1 MKKLSFKT
9 KVLSLALVAGVAA
22 MAGAL
27 TLNRSSEQA
36 AAAEETAMFQM
47 ENSVR
52 LRLNGNGLA
61 FSAKMDGAKYN
72 EIKNDENKSL
82 YFIVMPSMYLGNVK
96 TADGYDYSAA
106 IVRDSNGVY
115 DKESSHCLYVNA
127 SDAIFQNGDE
137 YYALG
142 GVSDVLEENRK
153 LDFVAVACI
162 ETKTESGDY
171 TYEYAAY
178 PDGKTQ
184 MPVVSQT
191 KTLSKSV
198 LYASADYS
206 TQINQHYNWFGK
218 GEYALTIATTEDYNA
233 LVGKINGGAALSDM
247 ELRINSSVDKTQA
260 TLNEG
265 LALPATQIEY
275 STVKFYDDDGTTL
288 LSSADV
294 NNGGSVTPITP
305 EKAATEE
312 YTYTFAKWVTE
323 KGGDVAAS
331 LENITANMSVYAKW
345 AETKNKYSVK
355 WVVDGITVKEE
366 QVEYGKVPS
375 FGSEDPVKAD
385 DNKATYT
392 FAGWDSE
399 VVAVKKDVTYTAVFT
414 KNVKPYYAFID
425 MSAPADLDLF
435 SGEKYD
441 PTDKFADTYTSDY
454 VLTKTHN
461 SDEIIGDYF
470 ETTVN
475 HSGAMLR
482 INYQTGLEDGR
493 AYFNE
498 KLSDHDKVVFY
509 INSPVSNVTLRL
521 MRGDW
526 GIVKAKQVLSS
537 GWNAIVIEKQ
547 DFVDASG
554 TYMDGASKCGLY
566 LMIQD
571 DGALNNKTL
580 KISSFY
586 AYTEAGYESRNYT
599 VTFKNGD
606 EILQTGKVFHGLTPA
621 YSGNTPVKAADEN
634 YTYTFSGWDKEIS
647 PVTGDV
653 EYIAQFNS
661 QKIYQQ
667 MKIVGH
673 FYDNNEQTRI
683 FKTDIDITG
692 LGITQGDPMSGKVT
706 VSNGTADAGLK
717 YVTITSFTAF
727 NLNGTGVLG
736 IGFNASLGGADVV
749 TFAKGVIFTVNGYE
763 YEIAQDYAAY
773 YQGENSYA
781 EKTVKS
787 FNFVS
792 NTTHENFMTS
802 LPKDA
807 VAAWTLHY
815 TQATL
820 IRDGVESKIWVRFE
834 WSNSGDNMVVGLQ
847 YKDGEWKDG
856 DILWFEKNTILSYWS
871 SVEKLE
877 EECYLTRVS
886 ASVWTVTKGSPKK

>member
-36 AAAEETAMFQM
+36 AAAEGTAMFQM

-96 TADGYDYSAA
+96 TADGYNYSAA

-178 PDGKTQ
+178 PEGKTQ

-247 ELRINSSVDKTQA
+247 ELRINSGVDKTQA
-260 TLNEG
+260 KLDEG
-265 LALPATQIEY
+265 KALPATQTKY
-275 STVKFYDDDGTTL
+275 STVRFYDDDGTTL
-288 LSSADV
+288 LTSADV
-294 NNGGSVTPITP
+294 NDGGNVTPTTP
-305 EKAATEE
+305 AKAATEE
-312 YTYTFAKWVTE
+312 FTYTFDKWVTE

-331 LENITANMSVYAKW
+331 FENITENTRVYAKW
-345 AETKNKYSVK
+345 VETKNKYTVK
-355 WVVDGITVKEE
+355 WVVDGIAVKEE
-366 QVEYGKVPS
+366 QVEYGVIPS
-375 FGSEDPVKAD
+375 FGSEDPAKAD
-385 DNKATYT
+385 DKKATYT
-392 FAGWDSE
+392 FAGWDNE
-399 VVAVKKDVTYTAVFT
+399 VIAVKNDVTYTAVFNR
-414 KNVKPYYAFID
+414 NVRPYYAFID
-425 MSAPADLDLF
+425 MSESSDLALF
-435 SGEKYD
+435 SGEKYV
-441 PTDKFADTYTSDY
+441 PTDPYADTYTGDC
-454 VLTKTHN
+454 VIEKTYG
-461 SDEIIGDYF
+461 SDEVIGGYF

-493 AYFNE
+493 AYFND

-509 INSPVSNVTLRL
+509 IYSPTNVTLRL

-526 GIVKAKQVLSS
+526 GFTIAKQELSS
-537 GWNAIVIEKQ
+537 GWNLVVINKQ
-547 DFVDASG
+547 NFVDGSG
-554 TYMDGASKCGLY
+554 TYEDDNGKYGTY
-566 LMIQD
+566 LMLHD
-571 DGALNNKTL
+571 DGSLNGKTVRF
-580 KISSFY
+580 SSFY

-621 YSGNTPVKAADEN
+621 YSGDTPVKAGDG
-634 YTYTFSGWDKEIS
+634 YTYAFNGWDKEIS
-647 PVTGDV
+647 PATGDV
-653 EYIAQFNS
+653 EYVAQFIRSFGIAAHYTDWLAPKRIFDTNLTIAQSGLSEGN
-661 QKIYQQ
+661 
-667 MKIVGH
+667 
-673 FYDNNEQTRI
+673 T
-683 FKTDIDITG
+683 ITG
-692 LGITQGDPMSGKVT
+692 FVT
-706 VSNGTADAGLK
+706 ASNGTNEGDFAVYYKTA
-717 YVTITSFTAF
+717 TNFTVY
-727 NLNGTGVLG
+727 NHNGVFA
-736 IGFNASLGGADVV
+736 IGFDAENLPGSAIVTFTKGTIFNINGVEYALDQTYVFYSNKYEKKDNFSEYTLSRYVAGNAFLTSIANGDRMENAS
-749 TFAKGVIFTVNGYE
+749 
-763 YEIAQDYAAY
+763 
-773 YQGENSYA
+773 
-781 EKTVKS
+781 
-787 FNFVS
+787 
-792 NTTHENFMTS
+792 
-802 LPKDA
+802 
-807 VAAWTLHY
+807 HY
-815 TQATL
+815 TQVQLTS
-820 IRDGVESKIWVRFE
+820 GGETTTE
-834 WSNSGDNMVVGLQ
+834 WIYLQFNNSGEQMVVNVKRNDDDETFG
-847 YKDGEWKDG
+847 WKTG
-856 DILWFEKNTILSYWS
+856 DVVYIKKGTVASYWS
-871 SVEKLE
+871 GVAIAAED
-877 EECYLTRVS
+877 YTLTKT
-886 ASVWTVTKGSPKK
+886 ADGWILTTGAPTV

>member
-9 KVLSLALVAGVAA
+9 KILSLALVAGVTAT
-22 MAGAL
+22 AGAL
-27 TLNRSSEQA
+27 TLNGYEKEVL
-36 AAAEETAMFQM
+36 AEDTAVFQM

-61 FSAKMDGAKYN
+61 FSAKLDAAKYE
-72 EIKNDENKSL
+72 EIKNDKNKTL
-82 YFIVMPSMYLGNVK
+82 YFIVMPSKYLDNVK
-96 TADGYDYSAA
+96 TDKGYDYAKA
-106 IVRDSNGVY
+106 IERDENGVY
-115 DKESSHCLYVNA
+115 DYDASHCLYV
-127 SDAIFQNGDE
+127 DATGAIYKNGED

-142 GVSDVLEENRK
+142 GVSDVLEVNRK
-153 LDFVAVACI
+153 LDFTAVACI
-162 ETKTESGDY
+162 ETKTENGEY

-178 PDGKTQ
+178 PEGKTQ
-184 MPVVSQT
+184 MPTVSQYT
-191 KTLSKSV
+191 TLSKSV
-198 LYASADYS
+198 LYATTDYS
-206 TQINQHYNWFGK
+206 AQIAQHYDWFGK
-218 GEYALTIATTEDYNA
+218 GEYALTIATTKDYNA
-233 LVGKINGGAALSDM
+233 LVGKINGGADLTDM
-247 ELRINSSVDKTQA
+247 ELRINSGVDKTQA
-260 TLNEG
+260 TLNAG
-265 LALPATQIEY
+265 LALPAKQTKY
-275 STVKFYDDDGTTL
+275 STVEFYDDDGTTL
-288 LSSADV
+288 LTSADV
-294 NNGGSVTPITP
+294 NEGGNVTPTTP
-305 EKAATEE
+305 TKAATED
-312 YTYTFAKWVTE
+312 YTYTFEKWVTE

-331 LENITANMSVYAKW
+331 FENITENTSVYAKW
-345 AETKNKYSVK
+345 VETKNKYTVK

-366 QVEYGKVPS
+366 QVEYGVIPS
-375 FGSEDPVKAD
+375 FGSEDPAKAD
-385 DNKATYT
+385 DKKATYT
-392 FAGWDSE
+392 FAGWDNE
-399 VVAVKKDVTYTAVFT
+399 VIAVKNDVTYTAVFNR
-414 KNVKPYYAFID
+414 NVRPYYAFID
-425 MSAPADLDLF
+425 MSESSDLALF

-441 PTDKFADTYTSDY
+441 PTDSYADTYTTDCVIEKTYGSDD
-454 VLTKTHN
+454 V
-461 SDEIIGDYF
+461 IGGYF

-475 HSGAMLR
+475 HGGAMLR

-493 AYFNE
+493 AYFND

-509 INSPVSNVTLRL
+509 IYSPISNVTLRF
-521 MRGDW
+521 MKGNWDGVR
-526 GIVKAKQVLSS
+526 ATQALSS
-537 GWNAIVIEKQ
+537 GWNLVVIDKQ
-547 DFVDASG
+547 NFVDGSG
-554 TYMDGASKCGLY
+554 THEDNNGKHGSY
-566 LMIQD
+566 LMLHD
-571 DGALNNKTL
+571 DGSLNGKTVRF
-580 KISSFY
+580 SSFY

-606 EILQTGKVFHGLTPA
+606 EILQTGKVFHGLMPA
-621 YSGNTPVKAADEN
+621 YSGDTPVKAADEN

-647 PVTGDV
+647 PATGDV

-661 QKIYQQ
+661 QKIYRQ

-673 FYDNNEQTRI
+673 FYDGGQTRI
-683 FKTDIDITG
+683 FKTDIDIAG
-692 LGITQGDPMSGKVT
+692 LGITEGDAMSGKVT
-706 VSNGTADAGLK
+706 VSNGTTDVGLK

-781 EKTVKS
+781 EKTAKS

-807 VAAWTLHY
+807 VTAWSLHY

-856 DILWFEKNTILSYWS
+856 DILWFEKNTMLSYWS

>member
-1 MKKLSFKT
+1 MKKQIKT
-9 KVLSLALVAGVAA
+9 KMLILALVAGVAA

-96 TADGYDYSAA
+96 TADGYDYSRA
-106 IVRDSNGVY
+106 IVRDVNGVF
-115 DKESSHCLYVNA
+115 DKEASHCLYVNA

-142 GVSDVLEENRK
+142 GINDVLEENRE

-184 MPVVSQT
+184 MPAVSQT

-247 ELRINSSVDKTQA
+247 ELRINSGVDKTQA
-260 TLNEG
+260 TLDPNK
-265 LALPATQIEY
+265 ALPATQTTY
-275 STVKFYDDDGTTL
+275 STVEFYDDAGTTL
-288 LSSADV
+288 LASADV
-294 NNGGSVTPITP
+294 NVGGELQLPKAPV
-305 EKAATEE
+305 KAATEE
-312 YTYTFAKWVTE
+312 YTYTFEKWVTE
-323 KGGDVAAS
+323 KGGNVAAS
-331 LENITANMSVYAKW
+331 FENITENMSVYAKW
-345 AETKNKYSVK
+345 VETKNKYTVK
-355 WVVDGITVKEE
+355 WVVDGSIVKQE
-366 QVEYGKVPS
+366 QVEYGVIPS
-375 FGSEDPVKAD
+375 FGNENPVKAD
-385 DNKATYT
+385 DKKATYT
-392 FAGWDSE
+392 FAGWDNE
-399 VVAVKKDVTYTAVFT
+399 VVAVKGDVTYTAVFNR
-414 KNVKPYYAFID
+414 NVRPYYAFID
-425 MSAPADLDLF
+425 MSESSDLALF

-441 PTDKFADTYTSDY
+441 PTDSYADTYTTDC
-454 VLTKTHN
+454 VIEKTYG
-461 SDEIIGDYF
+461 SDEVIGGYF

-475 HSGAMLR
+475 HGGAMLR

-493 AYFNE
+493 TYFND

-509 INSPVSNVTLRL
+509 IYSPISNVTLRF
-521 MRGDW
+521 MKGNWDGVR
-526 GIVKAKQVLSS
+526 ATQVLSS
-537 GWNAIVIEKQ
+537 GWNLVVIDKQ
-547 DFVDASG
+547 NFVDGSG
-554 TYMDGASKCGLY
+554 THEDDNGKHGSY
-566 LMIQD
+566 LMLHD
-571 DGALNNKTL
+571 NGSLNGKTVRF
-580 KISSFY
+580 SSFY

-621 YSGNTPVKAADEN
+621 YSGDTPVKAADEN

-647 PVTGDV
+647 PATGDV

-673 FYDNNEQTRI
+673 FYDGGQTRI

-692 LGITQGDPMSGKVT
+692 LGITEGDPMSGKVT
-706 VSNGTADAGLK
+706 VSNGTTDVGLK

-749 TFAKGVIFTVNGYE
+749 MFAKGVVFTVNGHE

-781 EKTVKS
+781 EKTAKS

-792 NTTHENFMTS
+792 NTTYENFMTS

-807 VAAWTLHY
+807 VAAWSLHY

-856 DILWFEKNTILSYWS
+856 DILWFEKNTMLSYWS

-886 ASVWTVTKGSPKK
+886 ESVWTITKGSPKK

>member
-1 MKKLSFKT
+1 MKKLPFKT
-9 KVLSLALVAGVAA
+9 KMLSLALVAGVVA

-233 LVGKINGGAALSDM
+233 LVGKINGGAVLSDM
-247 ELRINSSVDKTQA
+247 ELRINSGVDKTQA
-260 TLNEG
+260 KLDEG
-265 LALPATQIEY
+265 KALPATQTKY
-275 STVKFYDDDGTTL
+275 STVRFYDDDGTTL
-288 LSSADV
+288 LTSADV
-294 NNGGSVTPITP
+294 NDGGNVTPTTP
-305 EKAATEE
+305 AKAATEE
-312 YTYTFAKWVTE
+312 FTYTFDKWVTE

-331 LENITANMSVYAKW
+331 FESITENMNVYAKW
-345 AETKNKYSVK
+345 VATKNKYTVK
-355 WVVDGITVKEE
+355 WVVDGIAVKEE
-366 QVEYGKVPS
+366 QVEYGVIPS
-375 FGSEDPVKAD
+375 FGSEDPAKAD
-385 DNKATYT
+385 DKKATYT
-392 FAGWDSE
+392 FAGWDNE
-399 VVAVKKDVTYTAVFT
+399 VIAVKNDVTYTAVFNR
-414 KNVKPYYAFID
+414 NVRPYYAFID
-425 MSAPADLDLF
+425 MSESSDLALF
-435 SGEKYD
+435 SGEKYV
-441 PTDKFADTYTSDY
+441 PTDPYADTYTGDC
-454 VLTKTHN
+454 VIEKTYG
-461 SDEIIGDYF
+461 SDEVIGGYF

-475 HSGAMLR
+475 HSGPMLR

-493 AYFNE
+493 AYFND

-509 INSPVSNVTLRL
+509 IYSPTNVTLRL

-526 GIVKAKQVLSS
+526 GFTIAEQKLSS
-537 GWNAIVIEKQ
+537 GWNLVVINKQ
-547 DFVDASG
+547 SFVDGSG
-554 TYMDGASKCGLY
+554 TYEDDNVKYGTY
-566 LMIQD
+566 LMLHD
-571 DGALNNKTL
+571 DRSLNGKTVRF
-580 KISSFY
+580 SSFY

-647 PVTGDV
+647 PATGNV

-667 MKIVGH
+667 MNIAGH
-673 FYDNNEQTRI
+673 FCDRDQMRI
-683 FKTDIDITG
+683 FKTDINITD
-692 LGITQGDPMSGKVT
+692 LGINEGDPISGKVT
-706 VSNGTADAGLK
+706 VSNGTRDVGLK

-727 NLNGTGVLG
+727 NINGTGVLG
-736 IGFNASLGGADVV
+736 IVFNASLGVADIVM
-749 TFAKGVIFTVNGYE
+749 FAKGTIFTVNGYE
-763 YEIAQDYAAY
+763 FEIAQDYAGY
-773 YQGENSYA
+773 YKGENSYG
-781 EKTVKS
+781 EPTVKS

-792 NTTHENFMTS
+792 NTSHENFMTS

-807 VAAWTLHY
+807 VAEWTLHY

-834 WSNSGDNMVVGLQ
+834 WSNSGNNMVVGLL
-847 YKDGEWKDG
+847 YKDGEWQNG
-856 DILWFEKNTILSYWS
+856 DILWFEKNTVLSYWS

-886 ASVWTVTKGSPKK
+886 DSVWTITKGSPKN